1 MLSVLALL
9 SKSTGGNEFA
19 FASSFCR
26 RLYCFL
32 VLVFVAVFL
41 LTLGVSTAGV
51 RLVSVFGALGAFGF
65 LVRIFGVWN
74 FCPLFFWYIQMG
86 MNKIMAVMIRHNVAI
101 FLLINFAMAIY
112 SCSLSP
118 H

>member
-1 MLSVLALL
+1 MLSVLASL
-9 SKSTGGNEFA
+9 SKSSGGNEFV

-32 VLVFVAVFL
+32 LLVFVTDFL
-41 LTLGVSTAGV
+41 LTAGVSTAGV
-51 RLVSVFGALGAFGF
+51 RFVSAFGAFGF
-65 LVRIFGVWN
+65 LFRIFGFWN
-74 FCPLFFWYIQMG
+74 FCPLFFWYIQRG
-86 MNKIMAVMIRHNVAI
+86 MNKIIAEIIRHRVAI
-101 FLLINFAMAIY
+101 FLLINFVMAIY